1 MKKSKAP
8 IEDYASE
15 VDALRKA
22 NKILRST
29 LKQREKA
36 LNEANALLDLKKKVD
51 RLAEESKDNSIVLL
65 QESNY

>member
-1 MKKSKAP
+1 MSYLSDP
-8 IEDYASE
+8 DHYASE